1 MKIPHVLT
9 LLAAVSLS
17 VVPAVFATLP
27 VVSNVTASQR
37 AGTKIV
43 DIHYD
48 VADADGDTL
57 KIRVEVSDDAGV
69 HYSIPAFS
77 LTGAIGDN
85 IVAGT
90 GKVIVWDASVDW
102 DGEYSDKMR
111 VKVIAVDG
119 KGLPGLE
126 WGSEVPAGGFLMGQD
141 GGAEGTGPS
150 RHVNIPWS
158 YWLSKYEVT
167 NDQYC
172 EFLNTALV
180 AGEVTRTGTT
190 DVKAVV
196 NKFTGV
202 PANGLLLKIGDAYD
216 IAWNVNNF
224 EVVGGRGNRPVSVSW
239 YGAIAFA
246 QHYGYDLPT
255 TAEWEKAARGP
266 DHDDQDEHQLYPWG
280 DTISNGHANYQGS
293 ADPFEDAST
302 YTWLL
307 SEKAPVG
314 YFNGNQVPFGPNTVN
329 AHGLYDLIGNV
340 AEWTRSIDSTIE
352 SYSQLESL
360 AAVNNSLTD
369 SSGYRLTRGGSYAD
383 WRNGAVYDK
392 IFMIYTRVKAGVGDY
407 GYSNNYG
414 YSNLPLVGFRVIRR
428 AP

>member
-27 VVSNVTASQR
+27 VVSNVSATQR

-43 DIHYD
+43 DISYD

-77 LTGAIGDN
+77 FTGAIGDN

-90 GKVIVWDASVDW
+90 GKAIVWDAGTDW

-126 WGSEVPAGGFLMGQD
+126 WGTEVPAGGFLMGQD

-180 AGEVTRTGTT
+180 AGEVTRNGTI
-190 DVKAVV
+190 DVKAVA

-202 PANGLLLKIGDAYD
+202 PSAGLLLKIGDAYD

-224 EVVGGRGNRPVSVSW
+224 EVVGGRGDRPVSVTW

-266 DHDDQDEHQLYPWG
+266 DNDDQDQHLLYPWG
-280 DTISNGHANYQGS
+280 NTLANGHANYSDSG
-293 ADPFEDAST
+293 DP
-302 YTWLL
+302 YGNIP
-307 SEKAPVG
+307 SEKTPVG
-314 YFNGNQVPFGPNTVN
+314 YYNGNQTPFGPNTAN

-340 AEWTRSIDSTIE
+340 SEWTRSIDSTIE
-352 SYSQLESL
+352 SYSQIELLS
-360 AAVNNSLTD
+360 ASHNALTD
-369 SSGYRLTRGGSYAD
+369 TSGYRLIRGGSFAD
-383 WRNGAVYDK
+383 YISSSPVELK
-392 IFMIYTRVKAGVGDY
+392 IYNRIKTDVDNYTY
-407 GYSNNYG
+407 NTYFGYSAAY
-414 YSNLPLVGFRVIRR
+414 VGFRVIRR

>member
-158 YWLSKYEVT
+158 YWPSKYEVT
-167 NDQYC
+167 NDQYR
-172 EFLNTALV
+172 EFLNTAPC
-180 AGEVTRTGTT
+180 GR
-190 DVKAVV
+190 
-196 NKFTGV
+196 
-202 PANGLLLKIGDAYD
+202 
-216 IAWNVNNF
+216 
-224 EVVGGRGNRPVSVSW
+224 RGNS
-239 YGAIAFA
+239 
-246 QHYGYDLPT
+246 H
-255 TAEWEKAARGP
+255 
-266 DHDDQDEHQLYPWG
+266 
-280 DTISNGHANYQGS
+280 
-293 ADPFEDAST
+293 
-302 YTWLL
+302 
-307 SEKAPVG
+307 
-314 YFNGNQVPFGPNTVN
+314 GNNRCQ
-329 AHGLYDLIGNV
+329 
-340 AEWTRSIDSTIE
+340 SCC
-352 SYSQLESL
+352 Q
-360 AAVNNSLTD
+360 
-369 SSGYRLTRGGSYAD
+369 
-383 WRNGAVYDK
+383 
-392 IFMIYTRVKAGVGDY
+392 
-407 GYSNNYG
+407 
-414 YSNLPLVGFRVIRR
+414 
-428 AP
+428 

>member
-1 MKIPHVLT
+1 M
-9 LLAAVSLS
+9 
-17 VVPAVFATLP
+17 
-27 VVSNVTASQR
+27 
-37 AGTKIV
+37 
-43 DIHYD
+43 
-48 VADADGDTL
+48 
-57 KIRVEVSDDAGV
+57 
-69 HYSIPAFS
+69 
-77 LTGAIGDN
+77 
-85 IVAGT
+85 
-90 GKVIVWDASVDW
+90 
-102 DGEYSDKMR
+102 
-111 VKVIAVDG
+111 
-119 KGLPGLE
+119 
-126 WGSEVPAGGFLMGQD
+126 
-141 GGAEGTGPS
+141 
-150 RHVNIPWS
+150 
-158 YWLSKYEVT
+158 
-167 NDQYC
+167 
-172 EFLNTALV
+172 

>member
-1 MKIPHVLT
+1 MKIPRALT
-9 LLAAVSLS
+9 LLAAVLLS
-17 VVPAVFATLP
+17 VVPATFAALP

-37 AGTKIV
+37 SGTKIV
-43 DIHYD
+43 DIRYD

-69 HYSIPAFS
+69 QYSVPAFS
-77 LTGAIGDN
+77 FTGAIGDS
-85 IVAGT
+85 IVPGT
-90 GKVIVWDASVDW
+90 GKAIVWNAAVDW

-167 NDQYC
+167 NAQYC

-180 AGEVTRTGTT
+180 SGEVTRNGTI
-190 DVKAVV
+190 DVKAVA

-202 PANGLLLKIGDAYD
+202 PANGLLLRIGDAYD

-224 EVVGGRGNRPVSVSW
+224 EVVGGRGNRPVSTTW

-266 DHDDQDEHQLYPWG
+266 DRDDEDEHFVYPWG
-280 DTISNGHANYQGS
+280 DTLANGYANHGGS
-293 ADPFEDAST
+293 GDPYDDDSP
-302 YTWLL
+302 YTQPPR
-307 SEKAPVG
+307 EKTPVG
-314 YFNGNQVPFGPNTVN
+314 YYNGNQTPFGPNTAN
-329 AHGLYDLIGNV
+329 AHGLYDLVGNV
-340 AEWTRSIDSTIE
+340 SEWTRSIDSTIE
-352 SYSQLESL
+352 SYSQIESL
-360 AAVNNSLTD
+360 SASHNVLTD
-369 SSGYRLTRGGSYAD
+369 ISGFRLIRGGSFAEYLYTATVEFKIYNRTKAD
-383 WRNGAVYDK
+383 VDN
-392 IFMIYTRVKAGVGDY
+392 YTY
-407 GYSNNYG
+407 STNTGYSAAF
-414 YSNLPLVGFRVIRR
+414 VGFRVIRR
-428 AP
+428 ATP